1 MTTTPRTP
9 VSLLK
14 AQLRLDNTAD
24 EDSFLTHK
32 LATAEDWIRGHIGAD
47 LPDPMPPAMT
57 EAALMIAAHL
67 YECREAVSFGLS
79 AIPVPFG
86 AVQLLQSY
94 REEVTGHVAAAR

>member
-57 EAALMIAAHL
+57 EAALQLAAHW
-67 YECREAVSFGLS
+67 YEAREAVAFGIS
-79 AIPVPFG
+79 GAPIPFG
-86 AVQLLQSY
+86 VTALLQSY
-94 REEVTGHVAAAR
+94 REEVTGHVAAE